1 MTEKAENTELGWT
14 PATFKDDLD
23 GMDRGDS
30 VGLAETDEAQ
40 EAVAEETETEAVQ
53 EGGESENLS
62 TDEDAVDESPETSDE
77 SETAESV
84 ESDETAN
91 EAEDDT
97 ESTDETKKQHMI
109 PKDRLDQELAKR
121 RQLENRLKELEE
133 KSKTEQIAAPE
144 ADYDFDE
151 AETRYMSAVLDGEAE
166 KAKQIRA
173 EIRKMERAQIQAEM
187 QNSMQETSQR
197 TQAQI
202 RLDQA
207 VQTIVSK
214 HPELDVNGE
223 APNQDLINETNEL
236 MSGFLNA
243 GYDPVDA
250 LNKAVGYTTASL
262 GINAPINEPAVIPKS
277 VDKKVIDDKTA
288 KKTADSA
295 AKKAKA
301 QEQQPPKLSGESQRS
316 RDDNVVD
323 IFKLTD
329 KELNSLSDEQLRK
342 LRGDFG

>member
-1 MTEKAENTELGWT
+1 MTETAENQELGWS
-14 PATFKDDLD
+14 PKKFDEDLD
-23 GMDRGDS
+23 GLDRGDT
-30 VGLAETDEAQ
+30 VGLAETEQVQ
-40 EAVAEETETEAVQ
+40 EAVTEETETEAVQ
-53 EGGESENLS
+53 EGGDSENLV

-77 SETAESV
+77 PETTEAV
-84 ESDETAN
+84 EPDETAN
-91 EAEDDT
+91 EAADDT
-97 ESTDETKKQHMI
+97 ESADETKKQHMI

-133 KSKTEQIAAPE
+133 KAKTTETPAPHAE
-144 ADYDFDE
+144 FDFDD
-151 AETRYMSAVLDGEAE
+151 AETRYMTAVLDGETD

-173 EIRKMERAQIQAEM
+173 EIRQMERAQLQAEL
-187 QNSMQETSQR
+187 QSSMQETSQR

-207 VQTIVSK
+207 VQDVTSK
-214 HPELDVNGE
+214 FPELDVNGE

-262 GINAPINEPAVIPKS
+262 GLNAPVNEPAVIPGA
-277 VDKKVIDDKTA
+277 VDKKVVADKTA

-301 QEQQPPKLSGESQRS
+301 QEQQPPKLGGESQRS

-323 IFKLTD
+323 IFQMSD
-329 KELNSLSDEQLRK
+329 KELNQLSDEQLRK